1 MDARKKRQNHEKA
14 CMGATWMYKFGDNQ
28 ISFSDFGQPVGMK
41 MNPNNRWVRKAE
53 TIPWKECEIRYRQ
66 SCPAVS

>member
-14 CMGATWMYKFGDNQ
+14 CMGAMGMYKFGDNQ
-28 ISFSDFGQPVGMK
+28 ISFSDFGQPVGMT

>member
-1 MDARKKRQNHEKA
+1 
-14 CMGATWMYKFGDNQ
+14 MYKFEDNQ

-41 MNPNNRWVRKAE
+41 MNPNNRPVRKAE